1 MILFKETTA
10 IVMVEEEAAAAVVV
24 VVELEAEE
32 VEGGEDEEAG
42 EGALYEQPPLVEAG
56 MLERLQPLGQITT
69 MVIGVLT
76 PSLLTANWTLFQT
89 LQILLR
95 RKDHVAWF
103 LRKDHWCLRLD
114 LQDCL
119 LVLTTISN

>member
-10 IVMVEEEAAAAVVV
+10 IVMVEEEAAVVVV

-76 PSLLTANWTLFQT
+76 PSLLTANWTLFHT

-119 LVLTTISN
+119 LVLTTITN